1 MSDPFIYKRLS
12 KDLLSDLCRLFKIS
26 NKNVSLEEMLRKY
39 DTNSFGQ
46 AYVGFIAYD
55 IASNQPAAFYGV
67 IPVLANL
74 NGKDVLIAQSAD
86 TLTHPDF
93 RKRGL
98 FVKLAKM
105 TYSLCSECGIY
116 YLFGIPNYNSFGGF
130 VKKLD
135 WENPDS
141 FLVFEKKIKTLP
153 LSYISNKNDLLKK
166 LYRIHLKFSFWLFRI
181 KNDPPFSIEIS
192 KNEFSIEKNSK
203 YLDYKLQHLHFKIKI
218 EDFVLVLSFNRYLKI
233 GFISDEQKNLKKIHK
248 KLRYLAMFTGCHKIV
263 YQKHCSMITKSIEN
277 SFNGFKQK
285 KGLPFIVKSING
297 QRDFPVLKIDFI
309 DFDTF

>member
-1 MSDPFIYKRLS
+1 MPDSFIYKRLS
-12 KDLLSDLCRLFKIS
+12 KDLLSDLSRLFKIS
-26 NKNVSLEEMLRKY
+26 NKKVSLKYLSRKY
-39 DTNSFGQ
+39 DTISFGQ
-46 AYVGFIAYD
+46 AYIGFIAYD
-55 IASNQPAAFYGV
+55 ISSNQPAAFYGV

-105 TYSLCSECGIY
+105 TYDLCSECGIH
-116 YLFGIPNYNSFGGF
+116 YLYGIPNYNSFGGF

-153 LSYISNKNDLLKK
+153 LSYISYKNELLKK
-166 LYRIHLKFSFWLFRI
+166 LYRIHLKFSLWLFGI
-181 KNDPPFSIEIS
+181 KKDSASSIEIKS
-192 KNEFSIEKNSK
+192 NDFCIEKNSK
-203 YLDYKLQHLHFKIKI
+203 YLNYKLHPLIFKIKI
-218 EDFVLVLSFNRYLKI
+218 ENLVLVLSFNRYLKI
-233 GFISDEQKNLKKIHK
+233 GFISDEQKDLKKILK
-248 KLRYLAMFTGCHKIV
+248 KLRYLAIFTGCHKIV
-263 YQKHCSMITKSIEN
+263 YQKHRSMITNSIEN
-277 SFNGFKQK
+277 SFHDFKQN
-285 KGLPFIVKSING
+285 KGLPFIVKSINRD
-297 QRDFPVLKIDFI
+297 RDFPVLKIDFI